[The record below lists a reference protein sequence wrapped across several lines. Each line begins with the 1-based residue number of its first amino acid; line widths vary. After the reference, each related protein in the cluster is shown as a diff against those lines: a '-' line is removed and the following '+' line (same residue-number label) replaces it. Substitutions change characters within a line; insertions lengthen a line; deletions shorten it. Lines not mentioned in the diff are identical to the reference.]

1 MTDPTGQNQNMA
13 AGIAL
18 EVVRVMT
25 SESQTMDFAAIGEHV
40 GKIMQTISGINA
52 VNPALVRPVTSIFK
66 YLADHKMV
74 TNITKASTV
83 INDIAGLMSA
93 DDSWMQRPSPVGHR
107 EVGHAVPQTADKS
120 SAAVAPAPH
129 VPTPTLA
136 QPPVL
141 SPSVGASQVEQGPVG
156 KARSKFEMFHGEGN
170 PHLRPISETGQKPA
184 VNVRQSVHPDYIVC
198 LEDGKR
204 MTMLKRH
211 LRSAYGMTPEEYR
224 EKWGLPADY
233 PMVAPNYALKKSDYA
248 KKIGLGSMRKKDR
261 GEESV
266 GAHENVAA

>member
-18 EVVRVMT
+18 EVVRMMT

-93 DDSWMQRPSPVGHR
+93 DDSWAQRPSPVGQR
-107 EVGHAVPQTADKS
+107 EVGHNAAATS
-120 SAAVAPAPH
+120 SAHHAPAPH
-129 VPTPTLA
+129 VPTPAPA
-136 QPPVL
+136 QTSMPA
-141 SPSVGASQVEQGPVG
+141 PSVGASQVEQGAVG
-156 KARSKFEMFHGEGN
+156 KARSKFGMLHGEGN

-248 KKIGLGSMRKKDR
+248 KKIGLGLMRKKDR
-261 GEESV
+261 NEENV
-266 GAHENVAA
+266 GAHESVAA